1 METTATNGDSK
12 MVTTK
17 HEGEIVTYK
26 GRAFI
31 LQRIV
36 SDDVAILSYFGGSGA
51 FRVSVSDVQPRR

>member
-1 METTATNGDSK
+1 